1 MIKKNREK
9 SNDMSSFR
17 SGIQNIISLAR
28 YNMKIIFGGKFIY
41 FILAAFI
48 FFLVFGIIMALESSD
63 MSIDEVY
70 GLLAFPSI
78 LLVFFPSV
86 FGIQSDAD
94 QRTLEIIFGIPDYRY
109 KVWLVRYLMIL
120 LLVFLLLFPFAG
132 LAYYAL
138 ISFPILQMILQLMVL
153 VLFVSSLGFSIS
165 TMVRNGNATAVIMVI
180 LGLALLILA
189 DGLEESKWNIF
200 LNPFNTP
207 GDINEIVWRETIR
220 QNRIIMGIGSVV
232 LILLGLLNLQKRE
245 KFLR

>member
-1 MIKKNREK
+1 MGRN
-9 SNDMSSFR
+9 SSF
-17 SGIQNIISLAR
+17 IKNTYSLAR
-28 YNMKIIFGGKFIY
+28 YNIRIIFGGKFIY

-48 FFLVFGIIMALESSD
+48 FFLVFGIILALDGGD
-63 MSIDEVY
+63 MDMEDIYS
-70 GLLAFPSI
+70 LLAFPAI

-138 ISFPILQMILQLMVL
+138 ISFPVLRMILHLMVL
-153 VLFVSSLGFSIS
+153 VLFVSALGFSIS
-165 TMVRNGNATAVIMVI
+165 TMVRNGNATAVIMVVF
-180 LGLALLILA
+180 GLALLILA
-189 DGLEESKWNIF
+189 DALEGSKWNIF
-200 LNPFNTP
+200 LNPFNIP
-207 GDINEIVWRETIR
+207 RDINEIVWQETIR

>member
-1 MIKKNREK
+1 
-9 SNDMSSFR
+9 MSSFR
-17 SGIQNIISLAR
+17 STIQNTISLAR

-48 FFLVFGIIMALESSD
+48 FFLVFGIILALEGDD
-63 MSIDEVY
+63 MWLEDIY
-70 GLLAFPSI
+70 GLLAFPAI

-120 LLVFLLLFPFAG
+120 LLAFLLLFPFAG

-138 ISFPILQMILQLMVL
+138 MSFPVMKMILHLMVL
-153 VLFVSSLGFSIS
+153 VFFISALGFCLS
-165 TMVRNGNATAVIMVI
+165 TLVKNGNATAVIMVI
-180 LGLALLILA
+180 LGLFLLILA
-189 DGLEESKWNIF
+189 DELDESKWNIF
-200 LNPFNTP
+200 LNPFNNP
-207 GDINEIVWRETIR
+207 RDLNEIVWREIIR
-220 QNRIIMGIGSVV
+220 QNRIFMGIGSIV

>member
-1 MIKKNREK
+1 
-9 SNDMSSFR
+9 MSSFR
-17 SGIQNIISLAR
+17 SNIQNTFSLAR

-63 MSIDEVY
+63 MYMEDIYS
-70 GLLAFPSI
+70 LLAFPAI

-138 ISFPILQMILQLMVL
+138 LSFPIIKMILHLMLL
-153 VLFVSSLGFSIS
+153 VLFVSALGFCLS
-165 TMVRNGNATAVIMVI
+165 TLVKNGNATAVIMVI
-180 LGLALLILA
+180 LGLGLLILS
-189 DGLEESKWNIF
+189 DELDESKWNIF
-200 LNPFNTP
+200 LNPFDMP
-207 GDINEIVWRETIR
+207 RDLNEIVWREIIR
-220 QNRIIMGIGSVV
+220 QNRIFMGIGSIV
-232 LILLGLLNLQKRE
+232 LILLGLLNLQRRE